1 MHMRRRV
8 LLAIMLACC
17 AVAQAQPDHKA
28 LTARL
33 QALHRDAGFAGF
45 AVATVSKDG
54 VTYRHGFG
62 YADLGA
68 RRPYRTDTVQNV
80 GSVSKTFVGVAL
92 AKAIEL
98 GYFTLDTEINAV
110 LPFRVDNPHAG
121 AGPITIRHLVTHTSG
136 IVDDDETYGHSYYL
150 NAYSDRRSALLKR
163 FTQEYTVPGRAD
175 TSLGGFLRGYLA
187 ADGRDFKASNFS
199 AAPSGSTYDYSN
211 IGAALAA
218 YLVELKSGQRF
229 DAFCQTHI
237 FQPLGMRHTGWSIND
252 ELAARHARL
261 YDTGKQAYPLYS
273 LITYPDGGLITSAD
287 DLAIFLVE
295 MIKGYRG
302 ESALLGKAS
311 FRLLF
316 DKQFADDAIPAG
328 SPKGEPNGGIFWRYE
343 ANGLIGHSGSDPGV
357 TTFMA
362 FDPVQGTGKIFLTN
376 SDFGD
381 AGEDSSARAMTKF
394 KAIWSALDR

>member
-1 MHMRRRV
+1 MRRRV

-17 AVAQAQPDHKA
+17 AVAQAKPDDKA
-28 LTARL
+28 LTAGL
-33 QALHRDAGFAGF
+33 QALHRDAGFPGF

-68 RRPYRTDTVQNV
+68 
-80 GSVSKTFVGVAL
+80 
-92 AKAIEL
+92 
-98 GYFTLDTEINAV
+98 
-110 LPFRVDNPHAG
+110 
-121 AGPITIRHLVTHTSG
+121 GPITIRHLVTHTSG
-136 IVDDDETYGHSYYL
+136 IVDDDTYGHAYYL

-187 ADGRDFKASNFS
+187 AGGRDFKASNFS

-229 DAFCQTHI
+229 DVFCQTHI

-252 ELAARHARL
+252 GLAARHARL

-381 AGEDSSARAMTKF
+381 AGEDGSPRAMTRF